1 MTAFDLLNDK
11 NVSVRLNALRELM
24 KDAPPP
30 KKDGSVNNHIH
41 TTFSFSPY
49 SPTKAVYMAYKNGLS
64 TAGIIDHD
72 SVGGCREFIE
82 AGKIVGLPTT
92 IGAECRG
99 NFENTPLGGRRIN
112 NPDQD
117 SIAYVTIHAI
127 PHRYIDT
134 VADFFKPYTEKRNER
149 NRKMVDRINELLSAG
164 LDFERDVVPL
174 SEYHSGGSITER
186 HVLFALAK
194 KLMAQT
200 DDIVKLL
207 KDLGVAVSQ
216 KAEGYLRDKTNP
228 FAEYDLLGVL
238 KSDLISRIYINATDE
253 CPDIREI
260 IALAKDINA
269 ISAYAYLGDVS
280 DSVTGDKKAQKFE
293 DSYLPELFE
302 VIHDL
307 GFNAVTYMPSR
318 NTEQQLVRLKEY
330 CAKYG
335 FMEISGEDINSPRQ
349 SFVCEALKNP
359 IFENLI
365 DSTWELIKH
374 ENEA

>member
-49 SPTKAVYMAYKNGLS
+49 SPTKALYMAYKNGLS

-99 NFENTPLGGRRIN
+99 NFENTPLCGRRIN

-134 VADFFKPYTEKRNER
+134 VADFFRPYTKKRNER

-186 HVLFALAK
+186 HILFALAK

-207 KDLGVAVSQ
+207 KDLGVTVSQ

-280 DSVTGDKKAQKFE
+280 DSVTGDKKAQNFE

>member
-1 MTAFDLLNDK
+1 
-11 NVSVRLNALRELM
+11 M

>member
-1 MTAFDLLNDK
+1 M
-11 NVSVRLNALRELM
+11 
-24 KDAPPP
+24 
-30 KKDGSVNNHIH
+30 
-41 TTFSFSPY
+41 
-49 SPTKAVYMAYKNGLS
+49 
-64 TAGIIDHD
+64 
-72 SVGGCREFIE
+72 
-82 AGKIVGLPTT
+82 
-92 IGAECRG
+92 
-99 NFENTPLGGRRIN
+99 
-112 NPDQD
+112 
-117 SIAYVTIHAI
+117 
-127 PHRYIDT
+127 
-134 VADFFKPYTEKRNER
+134 
-149 NRKMVDRINELLSAG
+149 
-164 LDFERDVVPL
+164 
-174 SEYHSGGSITER
+174 
-186 HVLFALAK
+186 
-194 KLMAQT
+194 
-200 DDIVKLL
+200 
-207 KDLGVAVSQ
+207 
-216 KAEGYLRDKTNP
+216 
-228 FAEYDLLGVL
+228 LGVL

-330 CAKYG
+330 SAKYG